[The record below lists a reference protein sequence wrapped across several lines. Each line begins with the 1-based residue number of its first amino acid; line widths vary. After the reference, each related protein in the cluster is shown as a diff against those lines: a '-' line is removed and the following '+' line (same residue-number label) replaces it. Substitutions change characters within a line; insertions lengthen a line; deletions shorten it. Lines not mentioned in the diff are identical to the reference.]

1 MGFVLLYFSNAKSA
15 SVKNNILIFMYDFC
29 FLIFENISKNDD
41 ILWNDSRKQKLL
53 ELKQRVSENDFC
65 VKVLPHF

>member
-1 MGFVLLYFSNAKSA
+1 
-15 SVKNNILIFMYDFC
+15 MYDFC